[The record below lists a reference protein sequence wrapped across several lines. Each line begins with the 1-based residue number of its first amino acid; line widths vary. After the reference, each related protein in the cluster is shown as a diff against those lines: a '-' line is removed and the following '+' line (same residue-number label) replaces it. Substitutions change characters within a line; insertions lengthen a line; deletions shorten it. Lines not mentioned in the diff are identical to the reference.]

1 MSTLPTCD
9 HEQGDLSPRKTP
21 HRKILH
27 QIVEKSTSYTE
38 LTCRSFIEVMIKQ

>member
-9 HEQGDLSPRKTP
+9 HELGDLSPRKTP

-38 LTCRSFIEVMIKQ
+38 LT